1 MAQTKAT
8 MAKDLV
14 LSPAPCA
21 ASAAHHSPP
30 SAGHHSPPM
39 GEPVGCAVGG
49 GRLAVAL

>member
-30 SAGHHSPPM
+30 M
-39 GEPVGCAVGG
+39 VEGEPVGCAVGG